1 MNKTVEYRNVYIWF
15 EWCLTC
21 NTLQLFQIYKKIKQN
36 SICLVVNF
44 SLFKQHLNHFFFFGG
59 GGGSLSCYTI
69 SEETAK
75 NQLLIKKCNS
85 VTNGG
90 HYYAAIIERL

>member
-44 SLFKQHLNHFFFFGG
+44 SLFKQHLNHFFFFW

-69 SEETAK
+69 SEQTAK

>member
-15 EWCLTC
+15 EWYLTC

-59 GGGSLSCYTI
+59 GGALSCYTI